1 MNVRPPAREQDAFWE
16 IVMATVVLSAVGTVI
31 GGPIGGAVGALIG
44 NAIDHAVL
52 FKPKGRE
59 GPRLNELQVQTSSY
73 GTQVPQLFG
82 TMRVAG
88 TVIWATDLRETKS
101 KSGGG
106 KGRPSVTSYSY
117 SASFA
122 VALSARAIGSIG
134 RIWADGNLLRG
145 AAGDFKS
152 ALSAFRVHDGGADQ
166 AVDPLIAAAQGVA
179 VTPAHRGMAYVVFED
194 LALEDYGNRIPSLTF
209 EVAADAQAV
218 AIEAIAAA
226 VSDGRIG
233 GAGLASVEGYAASG
247 ADLRE
252 AITPLVESHG
262 LALQGLRLT
271 AAGESAGEIG
281 AAALAARVNGRTI
294 DAVEHA
300 GGAADA
306 VPVAL
311 SLRHYDAARDY
322 QAGVQRVTRPGPGRA
337 ERGIELPAVLAADTA
352 RELAGARLAS
362 GWTGRATMVLR
373 CGWAAL
379 GLEPGEVVRVSD
391 APGLWR
397 IEEREWEAMAV
408 RLSLRRVPG
417 AGGVMPGGASSGAIV
432 RQVDAP
438 HGVTSLML
446 ADLPRLTEGVAD
458 APLVIAAVSGG
469 AGWRSAALFVMSGTG
484 EAIPIGRSAPRA
496 VMGVADHALFPGSVT
511 MVDGRNTLDVTL
523 LAADM
528 ALLSA
533 DEQGL
538 AQGRNLCL
546 VGRELIQFGAAVQNG
561 EARYRLSDLRRG
573 LRGTE
578 WAMDAHVAGEPF
590 QLIEEERLVDP
601 LAMLG
606 VAGEIGG
613 TVQLSAIG
621 LGDVEPVVASAAI
634 TGEALMPPAPV
645 HLRAQADGG
654 GWQIGWTRRSRA
666 GWRWSSGGDVPLGE
680 ESERYAVRVLKGDA
694 VVRSAE
700 TIAPGWTYDAAM
712 IAVDSGA
719 GHDGALSVEV
729 RQVGTFA
736 TGRAATVAIAT

>member
-1 MNVRPPAREQDAFWE
+1 
-16 IVMATVVLSAVGTVI
+16 MATVVLSAVGTVI
-31 GGPIGGAVGALIG
+31 GGPIGGAIGALIG

-73 GTQVPQLFG
+73 GSQVPQLFG

-88 TVIWATDLRETKS
+88 TVIWATDLRETKT

-122 VALSARAIGSIG
+122 VALSARAIRSIG

-152 ALSAFRVHDGGADQ
+152 ALTAFRVHPGSEDQ
-166 AVDPLIAAAQGVA
+166 PVDPLIAAAQGVGMA
-179 VTPAHRGMAYVVFED
+179 PAHRGMAYVLFED

-209 EVAADAQAV
+209 EVEADEGAV
-218 AIEAIAAA
+218 AIGAIAAA
-226 VSDGRIG
+226 VSGGRIG

-247 ADLRE
+247 ADVRE
-252 AITPLVESHG
+252 AITPLVEAHG
-262 LALQGLRLT
+262 LALQGLVLM
-271 AAGESAGEIG
+271 AAGEAADDVG
-281 AAALAARVNGRTI
+281 ADALAARVNGRAV
-294 DAVEHA
+294 DAVEQS
-300 GGAADA
+300 GGAADG

-322 QAGVQRVTRPGPGRA
+322 QAGVQRMTRPGPGRS

-352 RELAGARLAS
+352 RGLAGERLAS

-379 GLEPGEVVRVSD
+379 GLEPGMVVRVAD
-391 APGLWR
+391 VPGLWR

-417 AGGVMPGGASSGAIV
+417 AGGVVPGGASSGDIV

-438 HGVTSLML
+438 HGVTTLVL
-446 ADLPRLTEGVAD
+446 ADLPRLTEGVAS
-458 APLVIAAVSGG
+458 APLVVATASGG
-469 AGWRSAALFVMSGTG
+469 AGWRRAALFAMSGTG
-484 EAIPIGRSAPRA
+484 EAVPIGRSAPRA
-496 VMGVADHALFPGSVT
+496 VMGVADIALPPGSVT
-511 MVDGRNTLDVTL
+511 MVDGRNALLVTL

-533 DEQGL
+533 DEAAL

-546 VGRELIQFGAAVQNG
+546 VGHELIQFGAAAQTG
-561 EARYRLSDLRRG
+561 EASYRLTDLRRG
-573 LRGTE
+573 LRGSE
-578 WAMDAHVAGEPF
+578 WAMAGHEAGEAF
-590 QLIEEERLVDP
+590 LLIEEERLVEP

-606 VAGEIGG
+606 VAGEVGG

-621 LGDVEPVVASAAI
+621 LGDVEPAMAEMVV

-645 HLRAQADGG
+645 HLTARADEG
-654 GWQIGWTRRSRA
+654 GWAIGWTRRSRA

-680 ESERYAVRVLKGDA
+680 ESERYVVRVLDGD
-694 VVRSAE
+694 VLVRSVEVVVPTWA
-700 TIAPGWTYDAAM
+700 YDAAM
-712 IAVDSGA
+712 IAVDNAA
-719 GHDGALSVEV
+719 GHHGTLSVEV
-729 RQVGTFA
+729 RQIGTFA
-736 TGRAATVAIAT
+736 TGRAGVIGITT

>member
-1 MNVRPPAREQDAFWE
+1 
-16 IVMATVVLSAVGTVI
+16 MATVVLSAVGTVI
-31 GGPIGGAVGALIG
+31 GGPIGGAIGALVG

-88 TVIWATDLRETKS
+88 TVIWATDLRETKT

-122 VALSARAIGSIG
+122 VALSARAIRSIG

-152 ALSAFRVHDGGADQ
+152 GVTAFRVHGGGEDQ
-166 AVDPLIAAAQGVA
+166 PVDPLIAAAQGVG
-179 VTPAHRGMAYVVFED
+179 VTPAHRGTAYVLFED

-209 EVAADAQAV
+209 EVEADEGAV
-218 AIEAIAAA
+218 AIGAIAAA
-226 VSDGRIG
+226 VSGGRIG
-233 GAGLASVEGYAASG
+233 GVGLASVEGYAASG
-247 ADLRE
+247 ADVRD
-252 AITPLVESHG
+252 AITPLVEAHG
-262 LALQGLRLT
+262 LALQGLSLMS
-271 AAGESAGEIG
+271 AAGGSADEIG
-281 AAALAARVNGRTI
+281 ADALAARVNGRAV
-294 DAVEHA
+294 DAVEQS
-300 GGAADA
+300 GGAADG

-322 QAGVQRVTRPGPGRA
+322 QAGVQRVTRPGPGRS
-337 ERGIELPAVLAADTA
+337 ERGIELPAVLGADAA
-352 RELAGARLAS
+352 RGLAGERLAS

-379 GLEPGEVVRVSD
+379 GLEPGMVVRVAD

-417 AGGVMPGGASSGAIV
+417 AGGVMPGGASSGVIV
-432 RQVDAP
+432 RQLDAP
-438 HGVTSLML
+438 HGVTTLVL
-446 ADLPRLTEGVAD
+446 ADLPRLTDGVAS
-458 APLVIAAVSGG
+458 APLVVAAASGG
-469 AGWRSAALFVMSGTG
+469 PGWRSAALFAMSGTG
-484 EAIPIGRSAPRA
+484 EAVPIGRSAPRA
-496 VMGVADHALFPGSVT
+496 VMGVADTALPTGSVT
-511 MVDGRNTLDVTL
+511 LVDGQNALLVTL
-523 LAADM
+523 LAGDM
-528 ALLSA
+528 ELLSA
-533 DEQGL
+533 DEAAL

-546 VGRELIQFGAAVQNG
+546 VGRELIQFGVAVQTG
-561 EARYRLSDLRRG
+561 EASYRLSDLRRG

-578 WAMDAHVAGEPF
+578 WAMAGHEAGEAF
-590 QLIEEERLVDP
+590 LLIEEERLVEP

-621 LGDVEPVVASAAI
+621 LGDVEPVVAELAV
-634 TGEALMPPAPV
+634 TGEALIPLAPV
-645 HLRAQADGG
+645 HLTARTEGG
-654 GWQIGWTRRSRA
+654 GRAIGWTRRSRA

-680 ESERYAVRVLKGDA
+680 ESERYAVRVLDGDV

-700 TIAPGWTYDAAM
+700 VVVPGWIYDAAM
-712 IAVDSGA
+712 IAADSAA
-719 GHDGALSVEV
+719 GHDGALQVEV
-729 RQVGTFA
+729 RQIGTFA
-736 TGRAATVAIAT
+736 TGRAGVIGITT

>member
-1 MNVRPPAREQDAFWE
+1 
-16 IVMATVVLSAVGTVI
+16 MATVVLSAVGTVI
-31 GGPIGGAVGALIG
+31 GGPIGGAIGALIG
-44 NAIDHAVL
+44 NAVDHGVL

-117 SASFA
+117 AASFA
-122 VALSARAIGSIG
+122 VALSARRIRSIG

-152 ALSAFRVHDGGADQ
+152 AVSAFRVHPGGEDQ
-166 AVDPLIAAAQGVA
+166 PVDPLIAAAQGVGE
-179 VTPAHRGMAYVVFED
+179 TPAHRGLAYVLFED

-209 EVAADAQAV
+209 EVEADEGAV
-218 AIEAIAAA
+218 AIGAIAAA
-226 VSDGRIG
+226 VSAGRIG

-247 ADLRE
+247 ADVRE
-252 AITPLVESHG
+252 AITPLVEAHG
-262 LALQGLRLT
+262 LALQGLTLM
-271 AAGESAGEIG
+271 AAGESTDEIG
-281 AAALAARVNGRTI
+281 SRVLAARVNGRAV
-294 DAVEHA
+294 DAVEQS
-300 GGAADA
+300 GGAADG

-322 QAGVQRVTRPGPGRA
+322 QAGVQRVTRPGPGRS
-337 ERGIELPAVLAADTA
+337 ERGIELPAVLAADAA
-352 RELAGARLAS
+352 RGLAGERLAS

-379 GLEPGEVVRVSD
+379 GLAPGMVVRVVD

-438 HGVTSLML
+438 HGVTTLML
-446 ADLPRLTEGVAD
+446 ADLPRLTEGVAN
-458 APLVIAAVSGG
+458 APLVVAAASGG
-469 AGWRSAALFVMSGTG
+469 AGWRTAALFAMSGTG
-484 EAIPIGRSAPRA
+484 EAVPIGRSAPRA
-496 VMGVADHALFPGSVT
+496 VIGVADTALPPGSVA
-511 MVDGRNTLDVTL
+511 MVDGQNAMRVTL

-528 ALLSA
+528 ELLSA
-533 DEQGL
+533 DEAGL

-546 VGRELIQFGAAVQNG
+546 VGRELIQFGAAVQTG
-561 EARYRLSDLRRG
+561 EASYRLTDLRRG

-578 WAMDAHVAGEPF
+578 WAMADHAAGEAF
-590 QLIEEERLVDP
+590 LLVEEERLVEP

-606 VAGEIGG
+606 VAGEVGG

-621 LGDVEPVVASAAI
+621 LGDVEPVVAEVAV
-634 TGEALMPPAPV
+634 TGEALVPPAPV
-645 HLRAQADGG
+645 HLTARAVSG
-654 GWQIGWTRRSRA
+654 GWVIGWTRRSRA

-680 ESERYAVRVLKGDA
+680 ESERYAVRVLDGDV

-700 TIAPGWTYDAAM
+700 TVLPGWTYDAAM
-712 IAVDSGA
+712 IAADSGA
-719 GHDGALSVEV
+719 GHDGALRVEV

-736 TGRAATVAIAT
+736 TGRAGVIGITI

>member
-1 MNVRPPAREQDAFWE
+1 
-16 IVMATVVLSAVGTVI
+16 MATVVLSAVGTVI
-31 GGPIGGAVGALIG
+31 GGPIGGAIGALIG
-44 NAIDHAVL
+44 NAVDHGVL

-73 GTQVPQLFG
+73 GSQVPQLFG

-117 SASFA
+117 AASFA
-122 VALSARAIGSIG
+122 VALSARRIRSIG

-152 ALSAFRVHDGGADQ
+152 AVSAFRVHLGGEDQ
-166 AVDPLIAAAQGVA
+166 PVDPLIAAAQGVGE
-179 VTPAHRGMAYVVFED
+179 TPAHRGLAYVLFED

-209 EVAADAQAV
+209 EVEADEGAV
-218 AIEAIAAA
+218 AIGAIAAA
-226 VSDGRIG
+226 VSAGRIG

-247 ADLRE
+247 ADVRE
-252 AITPLVESHG
+252 AITPLVEAHG
-262 LALQGLRLT
+262 LALQGLALI
-271 AAGESAGEIG
+271 AAGESADEIG
-281 AAALAARVNGRTI
+281 SGALAARVNGRAV
-294 DAVEHA
+294 DAIEQS
-300 GGAADA
+300 GGAADG

-322 QAGVQRVTRPGPGRA
+322 QAGVQRVTRPGPGRS
-337 ERGIELPAVLAADTA
+337 ERGIELPAVLAADAA
-352 RELAGARLAS
+352 RGLAGERLAS

-379 GLEPGEVVRVSD
+379 GLAPGMVMRVAD
-391 APGLWR
+391 APGQWR

-417 AGGVMPGGASSGAIV
+417 AGGVMPGGASSGVIV

-438 HGVTSLML
+438 HGVTSLIL
-446 ADLPRLTEGVAD
+446 ADLPRLTDGGAN
-458 APLVIAAVSGG
+458 APLVVAAASGG
-469 AGWRSAALFVMSGTG
+469 PGWRSAALFAMSGTG
-484 EAIPIGRSAPRA
+484 EAVPIGRSAPRA
-496 VMGVADHALFPGSVT
+496 VIGVADTTLLPGSVA
-511 MVDGRNTLDVTL
+511 MVDGQNAMRVTL

-528 ALLSA
+528 ELLSA
-533 DEQGL
+533 DEAGL

-546 VGRELIQFGAAVQNG
+546 VGRELIQFGAAVQTG
-561 EARYRLSDLRRG
+561 EASYRLTDLRRG

-578 WAMDAHVAGEPF
+578 WAMADHAAGEAF
-590 QLIEEERLVDP
+590 LLVEEERLVEP

-606 VAGEIGG
+606 VAGEVGG

-621 LGDVEPVVASAAI
+621 LGDVEPVVAEVAV
-634 TGEALMPPAPV
+634 TGEALVPPAPV
-645 HLRAQADGG
+645 HLTARAVSG
-654 GWQIGWTRRSRA
+654 GWVIGWTRRSRA

-680 ESERYAVRVLKGDA
+680 ESERYAVRVLDGDV

-700 TIAPGWTYDAAM
+700 TVLPG
-712 IAVDSGA
+712 
-719 GHDGALSVEV
+719 
-729 RQVGTFA
+729 
-736 TGRAATVAIAT
+736 

>member
-1 MNVRPPAREQDAFWE
+1 
-16 IVMATVVLSAVGTVI
+16 MATVVLSAVGTVI
-31 GGPIGGAVGALIG
+31 GGPIGGAIGALIG

-88 TVIWATDLRETKS
+88 TVIWATDLRETKT

-122 VALSARAIGSIG
+122 VALSARKIRSIG

-152 ALSAFRVHDGGADQ
+152 AVTAFRVHDGGEDQ
-166 AVDPLIAAAQGVA
+166 PVDPLIAAAQGVGE
-179 VTPAHRGMAYVVFED
+179 TPAHRGQAYVLFED

-209 EVAADAQAV
+209 EVEADAGAV
-218 AIEAIAAA
+218 AIETVAAA
-226 VSDGRIG
+226 VSAGRIG
-233 GAGLASVEGYAASG
+233 GTGLASVAGYAASG
-247 ADLRE
+247 ADVRE
-252 AITPLVESHG
+252 AITPLVEAHG
-262 LALQGLRLT
+262 LALQGLTLM
-271 AAGESAGEIG
+271 AAGESVDEIG
-281 AAALAARVNGRTI
+281 SGALAARVNGRLV
-294 DAVEHA
+294 DAVEQS
-300 GGAADA
+300 GGAADG

-322 QAGVQRVTRPGPGRA
+322 QAGVQRVTRPGPGRS
-337 ERGIELPAVLAADTA
+337 ERGIELPAVLAADAA
-352 RELAGARLAS
+352 RGLAGERLAS

-379 GLEPGEVVRVSD
+379 GLAPGMVVRVAD

-417 AGGVMPGGASSGAIV
+417 AGGVMPGGASSGVIV

-438 HGVTSLML
+438 HGVTTLVL
-446 ADLPRLTEGVAD
+446 ADLPRLTDGVAS
-458 APLVIAAVSGG
+458 APLVVAAASGG
-469 AGWRSAALFVMSGTG
+469 PGWRSAALFAMSGTG
-484 EAIPIGRSAPRA
+484 EAVPIGRSAPRA
-496 VMGVADHALFPGSVT
+496 VLGVADNALSPGSVT
-511 MVDGRNTLDVTL
+511 MVDGQNALLVTV

-528 ALLSA
+528 DLLSA
-533 DEQGL
+533 DEAAL

-546 VGRELIQFGAAVQNG
+546 LGQELIQFGAAVQTG
-561 EARYRLSDLRRG
+561 EASYRLTDLRRG

-578 WAMDAHVAGEPF
+578 WAMAGHAAGEAF
-590 QLIEEERLVDP
+590 LLIEEERLVEP
-601 LAMLG
+601 LATLG
-606 VAGEIGG
+606 GTGEVGG

-621 LGDVEPVVASAAI
+621 LGDVEPVVAEVAV

-645 HLRAQADGG
+645 HLTARADGG
-654 GWQIGWTRRSRA
+654 GRTIGWTRRSRA

-680 ESERYAVRVLKGDA
+680 ESERYVVRVLDGDV

-700 TIAPGWTYDAAM
+700 TVVPGWTYDAAM
-712 IAVDSGA
+712 IAADSGA

-729 RQVGTFA
+729 RQLGTFA
-736 TGRAATVAIAT
+736 TGRAGVIGITT

>member
-1 MNVRPPAREQDAFWE
+1 
-16 IVMATVVLSAVGTVI
+16 MATVVLSAVGTVI
-31 GGPIGGAVGALIG
+31 GGPIGGAIGALIG

-88 TVIWATDLRETKS
+88 TVIWATDLRETKT

-122 VALSARAIGSIG
+122 VALSARAIRSIG

-152 ALSAFRVHDGGADQ
+152 VVTAFRVHDGGEDQ
-166 AVDPLIAAAQGVA
+166 PVDPLIAAAQGVG
-179 VTPAHRGMAYVVFED
+179 VTPAHRALAYVVFED

-209 EVAADAQAV
+209 EVEADEGAV
-218 AIEAIAAA
+218 AIGAIAAA
-226 VSDGRIG
+226 VSAGRIG

-247 ADLRE
+247 PDVRE
-252 AITPLVESHG
+252 AITPLVEAHG
-262 LALQGLRLT
+262 LALQGLSLIS
-271 AAGESAGEIG
+271 AGESADEISGE
-281 AAALAARVNGRTI
+281 ALAARVNGRAV
-294 DAVEHA
+294 DAMEQS
-300 GGAADA
+300 GGAADG

-322 QAGVQRVTRPGPGRA
+322 QAGVQRVTRPGPGRS
-337 ERGIELPAVLAADTA
+337 ERGIELPAVLGADAA
-352 RELAGARLAS
+352 RGLAGERLAS

-379 GLEPGEVVRVSD
+379 GLAPGMVVRVVD

-397 IEEREWEAMAV
+397 IEEHEWEAMAV

-417 AGGVMPGGASSGAIV
+417 AGGVMPGGASSGVIV
-432 RQVDAP
+432 RQLDAP
-438 HGVTSLML
+438 HGVTSLVL
-446 ADLPRLTEGVAD
+446 VDLPRLTDGVAS
-458 APLVIAAVSGG
+458 APLVVAAASGG
-469 AGWRSAALFVMSGTG
+469 AGWRSAALFAMSGTG
-484 EAIPIGRSAPRA
+484 EAVSIGRSAPRA
-496 VMGVADHALFPGSVT
+496 VMGVADHALPPGSVT
-511 MVDGRNTLDVTL
+511 MVDRRNALLVTL

-528 ALLSA
+528 ELLST
-533 DEQGL
+533 DEAAL

-546 VGRELIQFGAAVQNG
+546 VGRELIQFGGAVQTG
-561 EARYRLSDLRRG
+561 DASYRLTDLRRG

-578 WAMDAHVAGEPF
+578 WAMADHEAGETF
-590 QLIEEERLVDP
+590 LLIEEERLVEP

-606 VAGEIGG
+606 VAGEVGG
-613 TVQLSAIG
+613 TVRLSAIG
-621 LGDVEPVVASAAI
+621 LGDVEPVVADVAV
-634 TGEALMPPAPV
+634 TGEALMPPTPV
-645 HLRAQADGG
+645 HLTARTEGG
-654 GWQIGWTRRSRA
+654 GWAIGWTRRSRA
-666 GWRWSSGGDVPLGE
+666 SWRWSSGGDVPLGE
-680 ESERYAVRVLKGDA
+680 ESERYVVRVLDGD
-694 VVRSAE
+694 VLVRSAE
-700 TIAPGWTYDAAM
+700 VVVPEWTYDAAM
-712 IAVDSGA
+712 IAVDSVA

-729 RQVGTFA
+729 RQIGTFA
-736 TGRAATVAIAT
+736 TGRAGVVGITT

>member
-1 MNVRPPAREQDAFWE
+1 
-16 IVMATVVLSAVGTVI
+16 MATVVLSAVGTVI
-31 GGPIGGAVGALIG
+31 GGPIGGAIGALIG
-44 NAIDHAVL
+44 NAVDHAVL

-59 GPRLNELQVQTSSY
+59 GPRLNELLVQTSSY
-73 GTQVPQLFG
+73 GSQVPQLFG

-122 VALSARAIGSIG
+122 VALSARKIRSIG

-152 ALSAFRVHDGGADQ
+152 AVSAFRVHPGGEDQ
-166 AVDPLIAAAQGVA
+166 PVDPLIAAAQGVGE
-179 VTPAHRGMAYVVFED
+179 TPAHRGLAYVLFED

-209 EVAADAQAV
+209 EVEADEGAV
-218 AIEAIAAA
+218 AIGAIAAA
-226 VSDGRIG
+226 VSAGRIDG
-233 GAGLASVEGYAASG
+233 TGLASVEGYAASG
-247 ADLRE
+247 ADVRE
-252 AITPLVESHG
+252 AITPLVEAHG
-262 LALQGLRLT
+262 LALQGLTLM
-271 AAGESAGEIG
+271 AAGESTDEIG
-281 AAALAARVNGRTI
+281 SRVLAARVNGRAV
-294 DAVEHA
+294 DAVEQS
-300 GGAADA
+300 GGAADG

-322 QAGVQRVTRPGPGRA
+322 QAGVQRVTRPGPGRS
-337 ERGIELPAVLAADTA
+337 ERGIELPAVLAADAA
-352 RELAGARLAS
+352 RGLAGERLAS
-362 GWTGRATMVLR
+362 GWTGLATMVLR

-379 GLEPGEVVRVSD
+379 GLAPGMVVRVVD

-438 HGVTSLML
+438 HGVTSLIL
-446 ADLPRLTEGVAD
+446 ADLPRLTDGGAN
-458 APLVIAAVSGG
+458 APLVVAAASGG
-469 AGWRSAALFVMSGTG
+469 PGWRSAALFAMSGTG
-484 EAIPIGRSAPRA
+484 EGVPIGRSAPRA
-496 VMGVADHALFPGSVT
+496 VMGVADTALSPGSV
-511 MVDGRNTLDVTL
+511 MVVDGQNALLVTL

-528 ALLSA
+528 DLLSA
-533 DEQGL
+533 DEAGL

-546 VGRELIQFGAAVQNG
+546 VGRELIQFGAAVQTG
-561 EARYRLSDLRRG
+561 EASYRLTDLRRG

-578 WAMDAHVAGEPF
+578 WAMTDHAVGEAF
-590 QLIEEERLVDP
+590 LLIEEERLVEP

-606 VAGEIGG
+606 MAGEVGG

-621 LGDVEPVVASAAI
+621 LGDVEPVVAEMAV
-634 TGEALMPPAPV
+634 TGEALVPPAPV
-645 HLRAQADGG
+645 HLTARADGG
-654 GWQIGWTRRSRA
+654 SWTIGWTRRSRA

-680 ESERYAVRVLKGDA
+680 ESERYVVRVLDGDV

-700 TIAPGWTYDAAM
+700 TVVPGWTYDAAM
-712 IAVDSGA
+712 IATDSA
-719 GHDGALSVEV
+719 VGHHGALRVEV
-729 RQVGTFA
+729 RQAGTFA
-736 TGRAATVAIAT
+736 TGRAGVIGITI

>member
-1 MNVRPPAREQDAFWE
+1 
-16 IVMATVVLSAVGTVI
+16 MATVVLSAVGTVI
-31 GGPIGGAVGALIG
+31 GGPIGGAIGALIG

-88 TVIWATDLRETKS
+88 TVIWATDLRASKS

-122 VALSARAIGSIG
+122 VALSARKIRSIG

-152 ALSAFRVHDGGADQ
+152 AVSAFRVHDGGEDQ
-166 AVDPLIAAAQGVA
+166 PVDPLIAAAQGVEE
-179 VTPAHRGMAYVVFED
+179 TPAHRGIAYVLFED

-209 EVAADAQAV
+209 EVEADEGAV
-218 AIEAIAAA
+218 AIETVAAA
-226 VSDGRIG
+226 VSCGRIG
-233 GAGLASVEGYAASG
+233 EAGLASVEGYAASG
-247 ADLRE
+247 ADVRE
-252 AITPLVESHG
+252 AITPLVEAHG
-262 LALQGLRLT
+262 LALQGLTLM
-271 AAGESAGEIG
+271 AAGESVDEIG
-281 AAALAARVNGRTI
+281 AGVLAARVNGRAV
-294 DAVEHA
+294 DAVEQS
-300 GGAADA
+300 GGAADG

-322 QAGVQRVTRPGPGRA
+322 QAGVQRVTRPGPGRS
-337 ERGIELPAVLAADTA
+337 ERGIELPAVLAADAA
-352 RELAGARLAS
+352 RALAGERLAS
-362 GWTGRATMVLR
+362 GWTGRATMALR
-373 CGWAAL
+373 CGWTAL
-379 GLEPGEVVRVSD
+379 GLAPGMVVRVVD

-417 AGGVMPGGASSGAIV
+417 AGGVLPGGASSGVIV

-446 ADLPRLTEGVAD
+446 ADLPRLIEGVAN
-458 APLVIAAVSGG
+458 APLVVAAASGG
-469 AGWRSAALFVMSGTG
+469 PGWRSAALFAMSGTG
-484 EAIPIGRSAPRA
+484 EAVPIGRSAPRA
-496 VMGVADHALFPGSVT
+496 VMGVADTALSPGSVT
-511 MVDGRNTLDVTL
+511 MLDGQNALLVTL
-523 LAADM
+523 LAEDM
-528 ALLSA
+528 DLLSA
-533 DEQGL
+533 DEAAL

-546 VGRELIQFGAAVQNG
+546 VGRELIQFGAAVQTG
-561 EARYRLSDLRRG
+561 EASYRLSDLRRG

-578 WAMDAHVAGEPF
+578 WAMADHAAGEAF
-590 QLIEEERLVDP
+590 LLIEEERLVEP
-601 LAMLG
+601 LA
-606 VAGEIGG
+606 AGEVGG

-621 LGDVEPVVASAAI
+621 LGDVEPVVAEIAV
-634 TGEALMPPAPV
+634 TGEAVMPPSPV
-645 HLRAQADGG
+645 HLTARADGG
-654 GWQIGWTRRSRA
+654 GWVIGWTRRSRA

-680 ESERYAVRVLKGDA
+680 ESERYLVRVLDGDV

-700 TIAPGWTYDAAM
+700 TLVPGWTYDAVM
-712 IAVDSGA
+712 IAADSGA

-736 TGRAATVAIAT
+736 TGRAGLIGITI